1 MEDAPMRPV
10 VGQSLLFFTTPLNIE
25 MTADHETE
33 LTKLRH
39 LRLARELV
47 FELQARVL
55 RGLLQLKWRFDREVD
70 HFSSLIKNE
79 ACLSPRKEYCQ
90 AFLAWPVMPKVPQL
104 YKFMQLRYQWAST
117 TRALH
122 RPLHQVQFLPTS
134 CRRLQKM
141 NPLET

>member
-25 MTADHETE
+25 MTADQETE
-33 LTKLRH
+33 LAKLRH
-39 LRLARELV
+39 LRLARDLI

-55 RGLLQLKWRFDREVD
+55 RGLLQSKWRFDREVD

-104 YKFMQLRYQWAST
+104 YKFMELR
-117 TRALH
+117 
-122 RPLHQVQFLPTS
+122 
-134 CRRLQKM
+134 
-141 NPLET
+141 